1 MNEVKIEG
9 KAREWGWGIQETG
22 VGPGTGGVLSGGG
35 GGPAGARRSRMLL
48 TYKPATYCSL

>member
-22 VGPGTGGVLSGGG
+22 VGPGTGGVLSGRGVW
-35 GGPAGARRSRMLL
+35 ACRRAPQQNASHLQ
-48 TYKPATYCSL
+48 A